1 MEDEK
6 QPVAGDEPGATLAVE
21 LAPAPAPAAPALDA
35 CIDALIEAWFRANF
49 HDSIVS
55 RDTAT
60 FNHVRAAV
68 DALKK
73 ELAAPANA

>member
-6 QPVAGDEPGATLAVE
+6 QPLAGDEPGATLAE
-21 LAPAPAPAAPALDA
+21 GLAPAPAAAALDA
-35 CIDALIEAWFRANF
+35 RTDALIEAWFRANF

-73 ELAAPANA
+73 EIAAPATP

>member
-1 MEDEK
+1 MEDAK
-6 QPVAGDEPGATLAVE
+6 QPLAGDEPGATLAVQLE
-21 LAPAPAPAAPALDA
+21 VPPAAAALDPRT
-35 CIDALIEAWFRANF
+35 DALIEAWFRANF

-73 ELAAPANA
+73 EFAAPANA

>member
-21 LAPAPAPAAPALDA
+21 LAPAPAPAAPAL
-35 CIDALIEAWFRANF
+35 DALIEAWFRANF

>member
-6 QPVAGDEPGATLAVE
+6 QPMAGDESGATLAVE
-21 LAPAPAPAAPALDA
+21 LAPAPAAPALA
-35 CIDALIEAWFRANF
+35 ARTAALIAAWFRANF
-49 HDSIVS
+49 PDSIVS

-73 ELAAPANA
+73 QLAA

>member
-1 MEDEK
+1 MEDTK

-21 LAPAPAPAAPALDA
+21 LAPAPAAPALDA
-35 CIDALIEAWFRANF
+35 RTDALIEAWFRANF

-73 ELAAPANA
+73 QLAA

>member
-1 MEDEK
+1 MEDANLHL
-6 QPVAGDEPGATLAVE
+6 AGDEPGATVVVE
-21 LAPAPAPAAPALDA
+21 IAAPLTTAALDPH
-35 CIDALIEAWFRANF
+35 IDALIEAWFRANF

>member
-6 QPVAGDEPGATLAVE
+6 LPLAGDEPGATLAVE
-21 LAPAPAPAAPALDA
+21 LGPAPDAAALDA
-35 CIDALIEAWFRANF
+35 RTDALIEAWFRANF

-73 ELAAPANA
+73 ELAAPATA

>member
-6 QPVAGDEPGATLAVE
+6 QPMAGDEPGATLAVD
-21 LAPAPAPAAPALDA
+21 LSPAPAAAALDA
-35 CIDALIEAWFRANF
+35 RTDALIESWFRANF

-55 RDTAT
+55 RDTET

-73 ELAAPANA
+73 ELAAPATA

>member
-1 MEDEK
+1 METEDVQDSAPEEK
-6 QPVAGDEPGATLAVE
+6 QPAT
-21 LAPAPAPAAPALDA
+21 ALDTR
-35 CIDALIEAWFRANF
+35 IDALIEAWFRANF

-60 FNHVRAAV
+60 FNHVRGAV

-73 ELAAPANA
+73 ELAA

>member
-1 MEDEK
+1 METEDVQDSAPEEK
-6 QPVAGDEPGATLAVE
+6 QR
-21 LAPAPAPAAPALDA
+21 APALDPR
-35 CIDALIEAWFRANF
+35 IDALIEAWFRANF

-60 FNHVRAAV
+60 FNHVRGAV

-73 ELAAPANA
+73 ELAA

>member
-6 QPVAGDEPGATLAVE
+6 LPVAGDEPGATLAVE
-21 LAPAPAPAAPALDA
+21 LAPAAAAALDA
-35 CIDALIEAWFRANF
+35 RTDALIEAWFRANF

-60 FNHVRAAV
+60 FNQVRAAV

-73 ELAAPANA
+73 ELAAPATA

>member
-1 MEDEK
+1 METKD
-6 QPVAGDEPGATLAVE
+6 QTDAAP
-21 LAPAPAPAAPALDA
+21 PAPKSPPAAALDA
-35 CIDALIEAWFRANF
+35 RTDALIEAWFRASF

>member
-6 QPVAGDEPGATLAVE
+6 QPLAGDEPGATLAVE
-21 LAPAPAPAAPALDA
+21 LAPAPAAAALDA
-35 CIDALIEAWFRANF
+35 RTDALIEAWFRANF

-73 ELAAPANA
+73 EIAAPATP